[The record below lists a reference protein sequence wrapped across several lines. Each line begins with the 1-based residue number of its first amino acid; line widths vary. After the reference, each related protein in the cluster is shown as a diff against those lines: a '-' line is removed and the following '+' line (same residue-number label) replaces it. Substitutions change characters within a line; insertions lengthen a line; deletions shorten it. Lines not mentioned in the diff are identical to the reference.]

1 MSSKSELRKK
11 YIKIRKEIPHDLLM
25 EAEASLLDLVQ
36 SNSQLF
42 QNKRIACYSSIEN
55 EMPTHSLIELFLD
68 MKSDIY
74 LPKMIEG
81 SKILQFKQL
90 ETKEALKENSLG
102 ILEPTSNKEI
112 DPNDLEII
120 LLPCVCFDE
129 MGYRVGMG
137 KGYYDYSLAN
147 IENSN
152 PKLIILAYDFQ
163 KVEHSFPEKFD
174 VKADA
179 CITDKKFYKFY

>member
-1 MSSKSELRKK
+1 MACS
-11 YIKIRKEIPHDLLM
+11 
-25 EAEASLLDLVQ
+25 AEFLV
-36 SNSQLF
+36 
-42 QNKRIACYSSIEN
+42 I
-55 EMPTHSLIELFLD
+55 SLI
-68 MKSDIY
+68 
-74 LPKMIEG
+74 
-81 SKILQFKQL
+81 L
-90 ETKEALKENSLG
+90 ETKEALQENSLG

-152 PKLIILAYDFQ
+152 EVLLS
-163 KVEHSFPEKFD
+163 V
-174 VKADA
+174 
-179 CITDKKFYKFY
+179 